1 MKNPVLA
8 LLIDALDT
16 HPEAMAM
23 ALGLAQPY
31 GMPTS
36 DAGLF
41 RLVTAILASH
51 KEKVLSLLNAR
62 PELVNL
68 PCVGKDSEAW
78 GSLTELQLVEGMT
91 PLFVAMGVGLETGK
105 WDIFDAVL
113 ATPGV
118 DLSPMA
124 VTPQGHD
131 YNVLMWAVENKKRGI
146 HPLKALL
153 QQGASAFSHNPV
165 GESAFTLALW
175 ELAKMTFVVINADI
189 PLSRSSQSSFRVLV
203 EVMDCIL
210 QYDVKSDAGMVGQIM
225 GIIGS
230 DGFWQNPGADAFRDL
245 LWKQKQVGPIPG
257 ETYQEVLFGWLLDR
271 GVDVP
276 DLHKV
281 LHTRLPAF
289 YALQEKTSLET
300 GLPAPGISASPSR
313 VRI

>member
-16 HPEAMAM
+16 HPEALG
-23 ALGLAQPY
+23 LGLAQPY
-31 GMPTS
+31 GMPTR
-36 DAGLF
+36 DTDLF
-41 RLVTAILASH
+41 RLVTAILAGH
-51 KEKVLSLLNAR
+51 KEKVLSLLRAR

-68 PCVGKDSEAW
+68 SCVGKDREAW
-78 GSLTELQLVEGMT
+78 RSLTDLQLVEGMT

-105 WDIFDAVL
+105 WDIFDAVR
-113 ATPGV
+113 ATPGI

-131 YNVLMWAVENKKRGI
+131 YNVLMWAVWNKKKGI

-153 QQGASAFSHNPV
+153 QQGANAFSHNPV

-175 ELAKMTFVVINADI
+175 DLAKMTFLAINADT
-189 PLSRSSQSSFRVLV
+189 PLSRSSQNTFRGLV
-203 EVMDCIL
+203 EVMDLIL
-210 QYDVKSDAGMVGQIM
+210 QYDVKSDAGIGRRVM

-245 LWKQKQVGPIPG
+245 LRKQKLVGPIPG
-257 ETYQEVLFGWLLDR
+257 ETYQEVLFGWLLER

-276 DLHKV
+276 ELHKV
-281 LHTRLPAF
+281 LHTRLPGF
-289 YALQEKTSLET
+289 YARQEKTSLET
-300 GLPAPGISASPSR
+300 GLPAPGLSASPSR
-313 VRI
+313 SRI